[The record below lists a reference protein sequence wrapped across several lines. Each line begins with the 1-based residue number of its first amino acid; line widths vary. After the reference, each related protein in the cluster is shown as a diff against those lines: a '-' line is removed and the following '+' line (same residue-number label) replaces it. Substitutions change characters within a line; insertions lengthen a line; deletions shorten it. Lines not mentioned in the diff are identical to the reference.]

1 MKSIIPT
8 VRLRLA
14 DDHLVVRDGLQIC
27 LYMPYPHEHLKAGIQ
42 RALDVYLGAVGREAL
57 GFYVDLD
64 GQWQSLDTQGWEF
77 IQQDLQGESGARVHM
92 VDAAGPDASDTLHQ
106 YEFEYIG
113 KALGHP
119 DAYFGPNAVSALR
132 IGLPTE
138 YMEEQGPS
146 RVRELA
152 LELAGLV
159 PFSSGHGGLSFNG
172 IPQASTVRDQVKTL
186 SHRYPAL
193 DVLDLDDVARE
204 LGTRV
209 RAPAWMNFLGAPVLS
224 ELGGIEALRSRL
236 HSPETTVQVLGQDR
250 AVVTLG
256 PYPEA
261 GDTEQG
267 QLLPAYREL
276 ARVLEPLLYQTSD
289 PADSDFFYST
299 RRWQRRFL
307 D

>member
-1 MKSIIPT
+1 MN
-8 VRLRLA
+8 
-14 DDHLVVRDGLQIC
+14 G
-27 LYMPYPHEHLKAGIQ
+27 Y
-42 RALDVYLGAVGREAL
+42 
-57 GFYVDLD
+57 
-64 GQWQSLDTQGWEF
+64 
-77 IQQDLQGESGARVHM
+77 
-92 VDAAGPDASDTLHQ
+92 
-106 YEFEYIG
+106 
-113 KALGHP
+113 
-119 DAYFGPNAVSALR
+119 
-132 IGLPTE
+132 
-138 YMEEQGPS
+138 
-146 RVRELA
+146 
-152 LELAGLV
+152 V

-209 RAPAWMNFLGAPVLS
+209 RAPAWMNFLGAPVLD